1 MIFGFYL
8 ANIFQNFAFSCLKLF
23 KFYTKTTN
31 TLPYKIANS
40 TINSKCIFNLEE
52 KIWKQQ

>member
-40 TINSKCIFNLEE
+40 HINSKCIFNLEE
-52 KIWKQQ
+52 KI